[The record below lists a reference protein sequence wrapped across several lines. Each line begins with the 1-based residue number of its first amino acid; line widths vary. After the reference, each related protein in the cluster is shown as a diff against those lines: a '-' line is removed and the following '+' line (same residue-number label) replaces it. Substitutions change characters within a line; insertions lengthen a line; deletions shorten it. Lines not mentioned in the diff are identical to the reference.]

1 MNVPVPV
8 IIPVPPEAETV
19 TVDVPPLQAIAVA
32 EDEATSAV
40 GSVTVIVVE
49 FVQPFASV
57 TV

>member
-1 MNVPVPV
+1 MPPVAD
-8 IIPVPPEAETV
+8 IV
-19 TVDVPPLQAIAVA
+19 TVVVPPLHEIVPAV
-32 EDEATSAV
+32 DEATNAV